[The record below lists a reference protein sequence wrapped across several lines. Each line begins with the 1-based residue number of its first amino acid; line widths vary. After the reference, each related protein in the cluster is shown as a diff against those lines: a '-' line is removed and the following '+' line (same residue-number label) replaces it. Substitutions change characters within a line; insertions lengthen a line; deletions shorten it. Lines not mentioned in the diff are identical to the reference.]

1 MKTLITAF
9 LSWIVLTGDSV
20 AQSPQPQPRP
30 ATIHFTSVL
39 GDRAWLT
46 VRPDESLVLRENWGE
61 YGSWGGLIAIAI
73 PLDELLSTLAAEGV
87 VELPYRYRYPMREST
102 PDASE
107 GEDGGWFEE
116 YQEVVTM
123 RLAEDGRMILELPG
137 GVLLYTD
144 DSL

>member
-9 LSWIVLTGDSV
+9 LSCIALTGACI
-20 AQSPQPQPRP
+20 AQSPQPRP

-46 VRPDESLVLRENWGE
+46 VQPDESLVLRENWGKD
-61 YGSWGGLIAIAI
+61 GSWGGLTAIAM
-73 PLDELLSTLAAEGV
+73 PLDELLSTLATEGV
-87 VELPYRYRYPMREST
+87 VELPYRYCYLVREST

-107 GEDGGWFEE
+107 GEDGGWFVE

-123 RLAEDGRMILELPG
+123 RLTEDGRKILEFPG